1 MNLLESAG
9 FSTANPYYIVPQGRI
24 TALTNA
30 RDHEYLALLKEV
42 AGESDGTGVKR
53 GRKKAINEL
62 SRDIEARQKILV
74 EMGKTRTGSTCTN
87 LGVNWA
93 GARSSF
99 KPN

>member
-1 MNLLESAG
+1 
-9 FSTANPYYIVPQGRI
+9 
-24 TALTNA
+24 LTNA

-74 EMGKTRTGSTCTN
+74 EMGKTRTGVCSSILCFSFQSTCTN